1 MVLLAL
7 SAVLS
12 AFGVEVLAFSLVR
25 AKRGVGKAPGLD
37 SARALQPK
45 SCFAPKAQ
53 DSLSRG
59 VLGPAPLKLSR
70 KESCRAGKRCSWP
83 WVFKHPALPHR
94 GL

>member
-7 SAVLS
+7 SAVLP

-25 AKRGVGKAPGLD
+25 AKRGVRKAPGLD

-45 SCFAPKAQ
+45 SCFAPEAQ
-53 DSLSRG
+53 DLAYPG
-59 VLGPAPLKLSR
+59 HLGPPPLKLSR
-70 KESCRAGKRCSWP
+70 KESCRAGKRCGWP
-83 WVFKHPALPHR
+83 WVFKRPALPHH